1 MSIPARRKPPVIVWQ
16 LTADDKRRIV
26 RAANLERLT
35 LIEYIRRAVFGA
47 VGISEQ
53 CERMDEI
60 NPAPEQ
66 VWEGAP

>member
-1 MSIPARRKPPVIVWQ
+1 MPIPTRRKPPVIVWQ

-26 RAANLERLT
+26 RAANLQRMT
-35 LIEYIRRAVFGA
+35 LIEFVSRAVFGVVA
-47 VGISEQ
+47 LSEQ
-53 CERMDEI
+53 YERMDQI